1 MQRDRLKGEFIMV
14 IIYHK
19 DKETIVYPIERFDS
33 IKVSVEL
40 FGIHADRTYTIIGV
54 REISEHKDKKIVLG
68 NYNEKKERDE
78 AFDRFI
84 LALANGCNAYESIGV
99 NGFRERL
106 FRPLLPDNSI

>member
-1 MQRDRLKGEFIMV
+1 MV

-19 DKETIVYPIERFDS
+19 DKETIIYPVERFDS

-54 REISEHKDKKIVLG
+54 REISEHNDKKVILG
-68 NYNEKKERDE
+68 NYHDKKERDE

>member
-1 MQRDRLKGEFIMV
+1 MV
-14 IIYHK
+14 IIYRQG
-19 DKETIVYPIERFDS
+19 KETIVYPVERFDS

-54 REISEHKDKKIVLG
+54 REISERKDKKIVLG

-84 LALANGCNAYESIGV
+84 LALINGVRSFNTPILCGH
-99 NGFRERL
+99 FRIDASVGL
-106 FRPLLPDNSI
+106 LLPVFVSSGSIHPCL